1 MDLATRYLGLALAN
15 PLIASSSP
23 LTGALDSLRRL
34 EDSGAAAVV
43 LPSIFEEQIAAETAE
58 RERLARLTEG
68 FPEASSF
75 FPAGSV
81 PEAGPHEQL
90 ALIARARAA
99 LAIPVIA
106 SLNGATESGWIE
118 YARLVEQ
125 AGAQA
130 IEINVYF
137 PPIEPT
143 LDGTAVER
151 RHLAVLEALKRTVS
165 VPVAMKLTPAFSAP
179 GAVIRALDA
188 AGADGFVLFNRLY
201 QPDINLAALRP
212 SRQAIL
218 SSRSEIGP
226 GLLWIGALAGRLRGS
241 LAAGTGVETAEEVIK
256 YLLVGADT
264 VMSTAAL
271 LRHGPAYL
279 RTLLEGLERWGE
291 ARGFASVESL
301 RGCMSQA
308 AVGRAMRMERGDYIE
323 ILQGFT
329 AILPGA
335 QGGE

>member
-1 MDLATRYLGLALAN
+1 MDEAGR
-15 PLIASSSP
+15 
-23 LTGALDSLRRL
+23 GAWA
-34 EDSGAAAVV
+34 GPVFAAAVV
-43 LPSIFEEQIAAETAE
+43 LPSIFEEQIGQEEEELDQRMEFGANSFAEA
-58 RERLARLTEG
+58 LSY
-68 FPEASSF
+68 FP
-75 FPAGSV
+75 PADTYRSGSRRYL
-81 PEAGPHEQL
+81 ET
-90 ALIARARAA
+90 IRRARAA
-99 LAIPVIA
+99 VAIPVIA
-106 SLNGATESGWIE
+106 SLNGTTESGWIE
-118 YARLVEQ
+118 YGRLVEQ
-125 AGAQA
+125 AGAEA

-137 PPIEPT
+137 PPTEPT
-143 LDGTAVER
+143 LDGAAVER

-179 GAVIRALDA
+179 GAVIRGLDA

-212 SRQAIL
+212 SRQATL

-226 GLLWIGALAGRLRGS
+226 GLLWIGALAGKLRGS

-291 ARGFASVESL
+291 ARGFASIASM

-308 AVGRAMRMERGDYIE
+308 AAGRAAPMERGDYIQ

-329 AILPGA
+329 ATVPGA
-335 QGGE
+335 QGGD